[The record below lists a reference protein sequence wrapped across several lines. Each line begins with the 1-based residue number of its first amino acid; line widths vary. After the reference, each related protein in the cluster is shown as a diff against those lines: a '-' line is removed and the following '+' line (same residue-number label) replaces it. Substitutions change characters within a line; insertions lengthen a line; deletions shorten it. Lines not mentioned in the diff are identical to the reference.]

1 MIIRMFYHFFVED
14 NQTLDLQASTY
25 SLHFLWSLYFSLK
38 NLSDIYI
45 KLIIGGRF
53 NPDAIPL
60 LFLSL
65 TRIANFHPF
74 SIACAKML

>member
-38 NLSDIYI
+38 KSE
-45 KLIIGGRF
+45 
-53 NPDAIPL
+53 
-60 LFLSL
+60 
-65 TRIANFHPF
+65 
-74 SIACAKML
+74 